1 VSPTSGAGWGSGA
14 TTRVRHDLI
23 DIGPWGWLMVDVEFR
38 VVSDRRE
45 GLLLALG
52 QAVIAHGF
60 TLLRQRM
67 AGGED
72 GVVLTMLVRGPQRNL
87 ATLEECVATH
97 RLVSN
102 FEATRPGNTTPDDH
116 PHPHTATPS
125 RCTGTKPCDS
135 HRIEALIPQLT
146 RDYPNVFV
154 PLLELERDLPD
165 TQREQA
171 MRALGERIGAW
182 VQARDFVPVDAL
194 SLGDAVRRV
203 ALPAMRQIVQ
213 AQLHGEALHISDS
226 PFCHRGDN
234 GACCHFLRGML
245 GGLLGGMHGS
255 PLLHVVETR
264 CRNDGADI
272 CAFEFHA

>member
-1 VSPTSGAGWGSGA
+1 
-14 TTRVRHDLI
+14 
-23 DIGPWGWLMVDVEFR
+23 MVDVEFR

-45 GLLLALG
+45 GLLLTLG

-72 GVVLTMLVRGPQRNL
+72 GVVLTMLVRGPLKQL

-97 RLVSN
+97 PLVAT
-102 FEATRPGNTTPDDH
+102 FEATRPGTETPDGP
-116 PHPHTATPS
+116 PHPQAIAPS
-125 RCTGTKPCDS
+125 RCTATSPCDAQ
-135 HRIEALIPQLT
+135 RIEALVPQLT

-165 TQREQA
+165 AQREQVL
-171 MRALGERIGAW
+171 RQLGERIGGW
-182 VQARDFVPVDAL
+182 VQARDFPHV
-194 SLGDAVRRV
+194 GAVTLCEAIRRV

-213 AQLHGEALHISDS
+213 AQLHGQSLHVSDS
-226 PFCHRGDN
+226 PFCRRGEH

-245 GGLLGGMHGS
+245 GGLLGGAQGAKA
-255 PLLHVVETR
+255 LRVVETQ
-264 CRNDGADI
+264 CRNGGAETCVFDFR
-272 CAFEFHA
+272 C

>member
-1 VSPTSGAGWGSGA
+1 MGIRRH
-14 TTRVRHDLI
+14 TRVRHDRM
-23 DIGPWGWLMVDVEFR
+23 DIGPWGWLMVVDVEFR

-45 GLLLALG
+45 GLLLTLG

-102 FEATRPGNTTPDDH
+102 FEATRPGNAMADDH
-116 PHPHTATPS
+116 PHPHAATPS
-125 RCTGTKPCDS
+125 RCAGTTPCDS

-154 PLLELERDLPD
+154 PLLELERDLPAA
-165 TQREQA
+165 QREQA

-194 SLGDAVRRV
+194 SLGEAVRRV
-203 ALPAMRQIVQ
+203 ALPAIRQIVQ
-213 AQLHGEALHISDS
+213 AHLHGETLHVSDS
-226 PFCHRGDN
+226 PFCHRGHT

-245 GGLLGGMHGS
+245 VGLLGDTHGA
-255 PLLHVVETR
+255 HAVRVVETR

>member
-1 VSPTSGAGWGSGA
+1 
-14 TTRVRHDLI
+14 
-23 DIGPWGWLMVDVEFR
+23 MVDVEFR

-45 GLLLALG
+45 GLLLTLG

-97 RLVSN
+97 PLVSN
-102 FEATRPGNTTPDDH
+102 FEATRPGNETPDDR
-116 PHPHTATPS
+116 PHPHSVAPS
-125 RCTGTKPCDS
+125 RCAAKATCDS
-135 HRIEALIPQLT
+135 HRVEALLPQLT
-146 RDYPNVFV
+146 REYPNLFV

-165 TQREQA
+165 TERE
-171 MRALGERIGAW
+171 RALHHLGERIGAW
-182 VQARDFVPVDAL
+182 VQARDFATVAAL
-194 SLGDAVRRV
+194 SLCDAVRRV

-213 AQLHGEALHISDS
+213 AQLQGEALHVSDS
-226 PFCHRGDN
+226 PFCHRGDR

-245 GGLLGGMHGS
+245 GGLLGGVHES
-255 PLLHVVETR
+255 VRVIETR
-264 CRNDGADI
+264 CRNDGAET
-272 CAFEFHA
+272 CTFEFRS

>member
-1 VSPTSGAGWGSGA
+1 
-14 TTRVRHDLI
+14 
-23 DIGPWGWLMVDVEFR
+23 MVDVEFR

-45 GLLLALG
+45 GLLLTLG

-97 RLVSN
+97 PLVSN
-102 FEATRPGNTTPDDH
+102 FEATRPGNALPEDGPD
-116 PHPHTATPS
+116 PHAIAPP
-125 RCTGTKPCDS
+125 RCTGTATCDS
-135 HRIEALIPQLT
+135 HRIEALVPQLT

-154 PLLELERDLPD
+154 PLLELERDLAD
-165 TQREQA
+165 EQREQA
-171 MRALGERIGAW
+171 LHHLGERIGAW
-182 VQARDFVPVDAL
+182 VQARDFPLVGAL
-194 SLGDAVRRV
+194 SLCEAVRRV

-213 AQLHGEALHISDS
+213 AQLHGDALHVSDS
-226 PFCHRGDN
+226 PFCRRGGQ

-245 GGLLGGMHGS
+245 RGLLDGAHGAQT
-255 PLLHVVETR
+255 LRVVETR

-272 CAFEFHA
+272 CAFEFQA